1 MVIGL
6 MGGIGSGKSTVLEY
20 LEKNYNA
27 QIIQSD
33 HVAKEIMKPGHDV
46 FHKIEQT
53 FPEVIMENKINSEK
67 LSQIVFSDKENL
79 KILNSITHP
88 GTVQEIIDRIKE
100 SNREIIVVES
110 ALLIGSGVEEYCDE
124 LWFVYC
130 EREKRI
136 ERLMDSRGYS
146 REKAEGIIQNQ
157 PTEDEYNIH
166 ADEFIDNTYSVE
178 KTKEQIDLLLSMMP
192 CSF

>member
-33 HVAKEIMKPGHDV
+33 HVAKEIMEPGHDV
-46 FHKIEQT
+46 FCEIAQN
-53 FPEVIMENKINSEK
+53 FPEVIVENKIDSEK

-79 KILNSITHP
+79 KTLNSITHP
-88 GTVQEIIDRIKE
+88 GTIQAIIERIKE
-100 SNREIIVVES
+100 SNRDIIVVES
-110 ALLIGSGVEEYCDE
+110 ALLIGSGVEDYCDE

-157 PTEDEYNIH
+157 PTEDEYNTH

>member
-33 HVAKEIMKPGHDV
+33 HVAKEVMEPGQDV
-46 FHKIEQT
+46 FLEIAHT
-53 FPEVIMENKINSEK
+53 FPEVIVNNKIDSEK

-79 KILNSITHP
+79 KTLNSITHP
-88 GTVQEIIDRIKE
+88 GTIQAIIERIRE
-100 SNREIIVVES
+100 SNRNIVVVES
-110 ALLIGSGVEEYCDE
+110 ALLIGSGVENYCDE

-130 EREKRI
+130 ELEKRI
-136 ERLMDSRGYS
+136 ERLMENRGYS
-146 REKAEGIIQNQ
+146 REKAENIIKSQ
-157 PTEDEYNIH
+157 PSDEEYNTH
-166 ADEFIDNTYSVE
+166 ADEFIDNTYSME
-178 KTKEQIDLLLSMMP
+178 KTREQIDLLLSMMP